1 MNKRQKLVQQ
11 QFLDNEEAVIR
22 RLKAVYNQSLKD
34 INDKSKQFQA
44 EINGLQ
50 ALIDIEE
57 DEGTKA
63 TLKSM
68 QQSKIYQKQYQDAL
82 KKQING
88 ILDTMQVE
96 EFKTV
101 DEYLKKCYE
110 DGFIGT
116 MYDLQGQGIPMCMP
130 IDQESMVRAVQ
141 TDSKI
146 SQGLYTRLGEDV
158 DLLKRKITAQ
168 VSRGIATGMT
178 FQQVAQQLSNY
189 TNIGY
194 NNAVRIA
201 RTEGHRIQ
209 VQSTMDACYKAKD
222 IGADVV
228 KQWDSALDKRT
239 RESHAKV
246 DGEIRELDKPF
257 SNGLMFPGDP
267 NGGAAEVVNCRCALL
282 QRAKWALDE
291 KELETLKERAAYYGL
306 DKTDNFNDYKKKYLK
321 ASEAELKKLE
331 KNGII
336 NNKNYDCELAKKF
349 GKEHYNAMHE
359 RVVNSNDKNL
369 SAVWKKYEADIKV
382 GDANY
387 KRHEHCMGDT
397 IYLNGAK
404 DAKGC
409 SWQAPY
415 QVTFHESGHAIDSL
429 AKKTVQNSGVFA
441 RHYSAAYKDG
451 LFPQTIKDEVAD
463 YVKAKDKEL
472 KAIFK
477 EHTGNVEWFHDN
489 GFIPE
494 WKYKW
499 YKEGTYKA
507 SDVLPKYKKSF
518 AYSAVEKEIKASG
531 SKLAIADLSDIVEG
545 ATGAK
550 IQCGF
555 GHGAKYWKD
564 RTYNGV
570 ADGLATEA
578 FAEMIDSTFSCP
590 ESLETIQKWL
600 PKSYGVFQE
609 MIENLLK

>member
-1 MNKRQKLVQQ
+1 MNKRQKLVQK
-11 QFLDNEEAVIR
+11 QFLNNEEAVIK
-22 RLKAVYNQSLKD
+22 RLKSVYNQSLKD

-44 EINGLQ
+44 QINELQ
-50 ALIDIEE
+50 ALIDVEE

-130 IDQESMVRAVQ
+130 LDQEAMVRAVQ

-146 SQGLYTRLGEDV
+146 SQGLYQRLGEDV

-178 FQQVAQQLSNY
+178 WQQVAQQLSNY

-267 NGGAAEVVNCRCALL
+267 HGGAAEVVNCRCALL
-282 QRAKWALDE
+282 QRAKWALDD

-321 ASEAELKKLE
+321 ASETELKKLV

-336 NNKNYDCELAKKF
+336 ESDKGMFPDTIAGVKRGKTMTFEEANTGKTNPKYGEAYGYAINCQACVVTFEARQRGYDVQVLPNTKGSMLQQLSRKTNMAWIDSKTGEAPEYIKDDSLKTAKQYLSFVERIVEQGNRYTIEFAWKGRRSSGHIVNLDRNDSGELRIKDNQRGLNEKSEWIGNEEVLQYLSRMKYQQTFYGTKYPCVPKILRIDDLQFNKDVVDKI
-349 GKEHYNAMHE
+349 ME
-359 RVVNSNDKNL
+359 RVK
-369 SAVWKKYEADIKV
+369 
-382 GDANY
+382 
-387 KRHEHCMGDT
+387 
-397 IYLNGAK
+397 
-404 DAKGC
+404 
-409 SWQAPY
+409 
-415 QVTFHESGHAIDSL
+415 
-429 AKKTVQNSGVFA
+429 
-441 RHYSAAYKDG
+441 
-451 LFPQTIKDEVAD
+451 
-463 YVKAKDKEL
+463 
-472 KAIFK
+472 
-477 EHTGNVEWFHDN
+477 
-489 GFIPE
+489 
-494 WKYKW
+494 
-499 YKEGTYKA
+499 
-507 SDVLPKYKKSF
+507 
-518 AYSAVEKEIKASG
+518 
-531 SKLAIADLSDIVEG
+531 
-545 ATGAK
+545 
-550 IQCGF
+550 
-555 GHGAKYWKD
+555 
-564 RTYNGV
+564 
-570 ADGLATEA
+570 
-578 FAEMIDSTFSCP
+578 
-590 ESLETIQKWL
+590 
-600 PKSYGVFQE
+600 
-609 MIENLLK
+609 